1 MEVTVNQQ
9 NYSVSEDCSVEQL
22 LSFVLNKPAIGMAV
36 AVNQTIVP
44 KADWKTYLLHPSDQV
59 VLIKATQG
67 G

>member
-22 LSFVLNKPAIGMAV
+22 LSFVLNKPTTGMAV

-44 KADWKTYLLHPSDQV
+44 KADWKTYLLRPSDQV

>member
-22 LSFVLNKPAIGMAV
+22 LSFVLNKPATGMAV

-44 KADWKTYLLHPSDQV
+44 KADWKTYLLRPSDQV